1 MDKELLMK
9 SIKRHTHWMY
19 CEKMAPVSVELRM
32 SVSPNNGVTVDAH
45 EGDLGLLIPMIS
57 ETDIMEDIAMLGLS
71 KRWGML
77 PQEEREEKLAF
88 LHALCEGSA
97 AAMDDETVGEIDNN
111 PQLRKM
117 LTK

>member
-1 MDKELLMK
+1 MNKELLMK
-9 SIKRHTHWMY
+9 SIKRLTRWMY

-32 SVSPNNGVTVDAH
+32 SVSPDNGVTVDAN

-57 ETDIMEDIAMLGLS
+57 ETDIMEEIAMLGLS

-77 PQEEREEKLAF
+77 TQEQREEKFAF
-88 LHALCEGSA
+88 LYELCEESA

-117 LTK
+117 LTN